1 MIEKQNWCNY
11 DGDIIATEYY
21 DTETKKRVLSDDYGK
36 YTGGTEEDYLELAKK
51 YWEQFNRKNDK

>member
-21 DTETKKRVLSDDYGK
+21 DTETKKRVLSDDLSGK
-36 YTGGTEEDYLELAKK
+36 YTGGTQEDFLELDKK
-51 YWEQFNRKNDK
+51 YREQFSRK